1 MMFSKQR
8 LTLLLALLFAVGMS
22 AEPIIHAHELDDDHH
37 HEHVECQVCEVETLK
52 FNDLALLEKSD
63 ETVVSKTT
71 VEPQVLST
79 SANGFSARAPPI
91 LNLKNN
97 F

>member
-52 FNDLALLEKSD
+52 FNDLAFLEKSD
-63 ETVVSKTT
+63 ETVVSNTT
-71 VEPQVLST
+71 VEPQVLSI
-79 SANGFSARAPPI
+79 SANGFRARAPP
-91 LNLKNN
+91 KS
-97 F
+97 

>member
-63 ETVVSKTT
+63 ETVVSNTT
-71 VEPQVLST
+71 
-79 SANGFSARAPPI
+79 
-91 LNLKNN
+91 LNHKFYLQRQW

>member
-52 FNDLALLEKSD
+52 FNDLALLKKSD
-63 ETVVSKTT
+63 ETVVSNTT
-71 VEPQVLST
+71 VEPQVLSI
-79 SANGFSARAPPI
+79 SANGFSARAPP
-91 LNLKNN
+91 KS
-97 F
+97 

>member
-37 HEHVECQVCEVETLK
+37 EHVECQVCEVETLK

-63 ETVVSKTT
+63 ETVASKTT
-71 VEPQVLST
+71 VEPQILST
-79 SANGFSARAPPI
+79 SANGFSARAPP
-91 LNLKNN
+91 KS
-97 F
+97 

>member
-63 ETVVSKTT
+63 ETVASKNT
-71 VEPQVLST
+71 VEPQILST
-79 SANGFSARAPPI
+79 SANGFSARAPP
-91 LNLKNN
+91 KS
-97 F
+97 

>member
-37 HEHVECQVCEVETLK
+37 HERAECQVCEVETLK
-52 FNDLALLEKSD
+52 FNELALLEKSD
-63 ETVVSKTT
+63 ETVASKTT
-71 VEPQVLST
+71 VEPQILST
-79 SANGFSARAPPI
+79 SANGFSARAPP
-91 LNLKNN
+91 KS
-97 F
+97 

>member
-37 HEHVECQVCEVETLK
+37 HHEHVECQVCEVEILK
-52 FNDLALLEKSD
+52 FNELALLEKSD

-79 SANGFSARAPPI
+79 SANGFSARAPP
-91 LNLKNN
+91 KS
-97 F
+97 

>member
-37 HEHVECQVCEVETLK
+37 HEHVECQGCEVETLK

-63 ETVVSKTT
+63 ETVASKTT
-71 VEPQVLST
+71 VEPQILST
-79 SANGFSARAPPI
+79 SANGFSARAPP
-91 LNLKNN
+91 KS
-97 F
+97 

>member
-52 FNDLALLEKSD
+52 FNDLALPI
-63 ETVVSKTT
+63 TVPAGVPGVVVTVS
-71 VEPQVLST
+71 LSSIT
-79 SANGFSARAPPI
+79 SYMVGA
-91 LNLKNN
+91 
-97 F
+97 

>member
-37 HEHVECQVCEVETLK
+37 HEHAH
-52 FNDLALLEKSD
+52 NDND
-63 ETVVSKTT
+63 VTRFT
-71 VEPQVLST
+71 
-79 SANGFSARAPPI
+79 
-91 LNLKNN
+91 
-97 F
+97 

>member
-52 FNDLALLEKSD
+52 FNDLALLKKSD
-63 ETVVSKTT
+63 ETVVSNTT

-79 SANGFSARAPPI
+79 SANGFSARAPP
-91 LNLKNN
+91 KS
-97 F
+97 

>member
-52 FNDLALLEKSD
+52 FNDLALQEKSD

-79 SANGFSARAPPI
+79 SANGFSARAPP
-91 LNLKNN
+91 KS
-97 F
+97 